1 MASKDPAFLF
11 YSKDWIEGTA
21 ELSPAE
27 KGVYIDLLCYQHQK
41 SDLPSD
47 LHRICRL
54 VRLSYDEF
62 LVIWNVISDKFYVD
76 GERMF
81 NIKLSEV
88 MSERSLK
95 GKKNKIIG
103 IFASLLRKSDLSKKE
118 YSEVRSSFKADDFMQ
133 IDSERLT
140 ERLTEWYELRLKSI
154 ANEDVNANEDI
165 YDNNSISKKKI
176 KKGIAIYF
184 KDSVYFDKN
193 KFKEALSDW
202 SKDKLAY
209 YYESALTWSN
219 EDNKKIDWIAA
230 VKTWANR
237 DEKKGNIKFE
247 KKDTK
252 RTEAP
257 DYQAFIK
264 G

>member
-103 IFASLLRKSDLSKKE
+103 IFASLLRKSDLNKKE

-154 ANEDVNANEDI
+154 ANEDANANEDI
-165 YDNNSISKKKI
+165 NTITISKKKVSCF
-176 KKGIAIYF
+176 F
-184 KDSVYFDKN
+184 KDSELFDKN
-193 KFKEALSDW
+193 KFKATFPEW
-202 SKDKLAY
+202 TKDKLGY
-209 YYESALTWSN
+209 YYDAALRWSN
-219 EDNKKIDWIAA
+219 EKDKKMKDWKAA
-230 VKTWANR
+230 INGWAKR
-237 DEKKGNIKFE
+237 DEIEGKLTFKPKQTHVDLGG
-247 KKDTK
+247 
-252 RTEAP
+252 
-257 DYQAFIK
+257 QL
-264 G
+264 

>member
-21 ELSPAE
+21 ELSPSE

-47 LHRICRL
+47 LHRLCRL

-62 LVIWNVISDKFYVD
+62 LVIWNVISDKFFID

-103 IFASLLRKSDLSKKE
+103 IFASLLRKSDLSKKD

-154 ANEDVNANEDI
+154 ANANANEDANENE
-165 YDNNSISKKKI
+165 NNINIEFDVFWNLYNKKVGDKKKCSDKWNKLKDDDRQKIIDTLPAFISKI
-176 KKGIAIYF
+176 
-184 KDSVYFDKN
+184 
-193 KFKEALSDW
+193 
-202 SKDKLAY
+202 KDKQFQPFPETYLNQNRWNDDI
-209 YYESALTWSN
+209 TTVQTV
-219 EDNKKIDWIAA
+219 KKM
-230 VKTWANR
+230 VM
-237 DEKKGNIKFE
+237 
-247 KKDTK
+247 
-252 RTEAP
+252 
-257 DYQAFIK
+257 
-264 G
+264 

>member
-118 YSEVRSSFKADDFMQ
+118 YSEVRSSFKVDDFMQ
-133 IDSERLT
+133 IDTERLT

-154 ANEDVNANEDI
+154 ANEDANVNEDI
-165 YDNNSISKKKI
+165 NTINIEFDVFWNLYNKKVGDKKDCI
-176 KKGIAIYF
+176 KKW
-184 KDSVYFDKN
+184 N
-193 KFKEALSDW
+193 KLTDIDRQKIIDTLPKFLSNI
-202 SKDKLAY
+202 KDKQFQAHPSTYLNQ
-209 YYESALTWSN
+209 ERWNDEIQIETTV
-219 EDNKKIDWIAA
+219 KKM
-230 VKTWANR
+230 VM
-237 DEKKGNIKFE
+237 
-247 KKDTK
+247 
-252 RTEAP
+252 
-257 DYQAFIK
+257 
-264 G
+264 